1 MTRNPSE
8 PRVISPPVSDK
19 GFWVLIAKKS
29 FTVKMQWEEKVLRK
43 MVLNFKRSDQFRNG
57 SKIILK

>member
-8 PRVISPPVSDK
+8 PRVISPPGSDK
-19 GFWVLIAKKS
+19 CFGVLIAKKS
-29 FTVKMQWEEKVLRK
+29 FTVTMQWEEKVLRK
-43 MVLNFKRSDQFRNG
+43 MVLNFKRTDQFRNG